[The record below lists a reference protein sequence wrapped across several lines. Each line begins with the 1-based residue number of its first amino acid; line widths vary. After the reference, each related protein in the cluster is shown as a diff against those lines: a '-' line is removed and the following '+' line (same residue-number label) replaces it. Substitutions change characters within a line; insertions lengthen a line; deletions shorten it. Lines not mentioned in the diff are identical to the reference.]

1 MSTPVLWFLMMLF
14 QASAAPVTR
23 YADVPASSI
32 GFWRVFGAALL
43 LAPGWARARRAGPGA
58 PILPRG
64 AALTGFFLGAHFATW
79 CWALQ
84 HTTIANA
91 VLFVGMQ
98 PVLTPFLGRWMNG
111 DRLTTRELGGTAAAC
126 GGMAWILGG
135 QILLTPD
142 HLPGS
147 LMALASMVCCAFYL
161 VLGRRHRSPGSI
173 FLFSVPVYASAA
185 ATQAVFAL
193 ALDGGL
199 FTGDA
204 STRMAL
210 AALALV
216 PTVGGHTLALLL
228 LRRTTAHVIAL
239 SVPAQFVLNTIVAV
253 PLFAERP
260 AVWFY
265 PGAALVT
272 AGVVAAILAPR
283 RPAPP
288 GLESADAAE
297 PETNH

>member
-1 MSTPVLWFLMMLF
+1 MPTSVLWIWMTLF

-23 YADVPASSI
+23 YALVPASSI

-43 LAPGWARARRAGPGA
+43 LAPWWLRARAADPGR
-58 PILPRG
+58 PVFPRG

-84 HTTIANA
+84 KTTIANA

-98 PVLTPFLGRWMNG
+98 PVLTPFLGRWING
-111 DRLTTRELGGTAAAC
+111 DRLTAREVGGTVAAV

-135 QILLTPD
+135 QILITPE

-147 LMALASMVCCAFYL
+147 LMALLSMVCCAFYL
-161 VLGRRHRSPGSI
+161 VLGRRHRAPGSI
-173 FLFSVPVYASAA
+173 VLFSAPVYAAAA

-193 ALDGGL
+193 AIDGGV

-204 STRMAL
+204 STALAL
-210 AALALV
+210 AALALI
-216 PTVGGHTLALLL
+216 PTVGGHTLTMHL
-228 LRRTTAHVIAL
+228 LRRMKAHAVAL

-260 AVWFY
+260 ASWFY

-272 AGVVAAILAPR
+272 AGVIAAILPPR
-283 RPAPP
+283 RGAPIRPEAPP
-288 GLESADAAE
+288 
-297 PETNH
+297 TNH